1 MTIDDTAPVKTIAF
15 TADTANDATLENLTL
30 GSETLSFSPDT
41 YAYTVTA
48 TGAEAQVDAVAAQ
61 EGARITVEYAGKKI
75 NNGSKIKF
83 ETTEKTLKI
92 NVKHGMGNT
101 TYTVKVKKDAE

>member
-1 MTIDDTAPVKTIAF
+1 M
-15 TADTANDATLENLTL
+15 
-30 GSETLSFSPDT
+30 SFSPDT
-41 YAYTVTA
+41 YAYNVTA
-48 TGAEAQVDAVAAQ
+48 TGTDAQVDAVAAQ
-61 EGARITVEYAGKKI
+61 DGARITVEYDGKKV

-101 TYTVKVKKDAE
+101 TYTVKVKKAAE